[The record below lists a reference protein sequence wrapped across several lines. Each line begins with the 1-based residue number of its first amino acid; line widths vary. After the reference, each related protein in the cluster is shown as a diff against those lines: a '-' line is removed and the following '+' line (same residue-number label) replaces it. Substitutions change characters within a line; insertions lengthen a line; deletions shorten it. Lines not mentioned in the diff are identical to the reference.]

1 MQAREIAQAL
11 GRRGGK
17 ARAKR
22 LSAAERQRI
31 ASLGGQARAR
41 SFEIA
46 RRIADNF
53 RYVAVVRELQ
63 PGRQAVTRLKAFDGP
78 VPGLYRSRS

>member
-31 ASLGGQARAR
+31 ASLGGRARAR

-53 RYVAVVRELQ
+53 RYVAAVRELQ
-63 PGRQAVTRLKAFDGP
+63 PRRETLTRLKTFDGP